1 MKKYY
6 LALPACMLA
15 VSCATTIDENTSTS
29 SALKINQIQVL
40 GTHNSYSQFVEP
52 KLLGIFDKAVE
63 AKKATFMDNMTKEQY
78 QQFKEEH
85 PNPIGFAE
93 GLNYSFGSLTDQLQH
108 GVRSLE
114 IDIYRDPEGG
124 KFLTPAGYELLK
136 SKGIPESTLLAHDKT
151 DLEKPGLKVLHVADL
166 DFRSNCNLFKRC
178 LQELAD
184 WSGQNPDHTPIF
196 IMLEAK
202 GRAAMDALPGA
213 AKVLPFEQSAY
224 AEMDNTILAI
234 FGREKLITPDDVR
247 GNYGTLEQAVLANNW
262 PSLASSKGKFVFMMI
277 AAGDTSD
284 LSHYLDG
291 TPNLEQRVAFLRSTP
306 GQQHAA
312 FLLVD
317 NANVRQQDIQRYV
330 KQGYLV
336 RTRADI
342 ETYEAKVN
350 DMSRAK
356 AAFSSGA
363 QIISTDFYKAGNPY
377 GTDYKVTLP
386 QNSEYLCNPV
396 NSQC

>member
-1 MKKYY
+1 MKKYL
-6 LALPACMLA
+6 LALPAIMLA
-15 VSCATTIDENTSTS
+15 VSCASTIETEHG
-29 SALKINQIQVL
+29 LKINEIQVL
-40 GTHNSYSQFVEP
+40 GTHNSYSQFVDP
-52 KLLGIFDKAVE
+52 KLLSVFDKAIE
-63 AKKATFMDNMTKEQY
+63 AKKSAFMENMSKEQS
-78 QQFKEEH
+78 QQFQEEH
-85 PNPIGFAE
+85 PSPIGFAE
-93 GLNYSFGSLTDQLQH
+93 GLNYSYESLTDQLDH

-114 IDIYRDPEGG
+114 IDIYRDPDGG
-124 KFLTPAGYELLK
+124 RFLKPAGYELLK
-136 SKGIPESTLLAHDKT
+136 SKGVPESALLPHDKT

-166 DFRSNCNLFKRC
+166 DFRSNCNLFTVC

-184 WSGQNPDHTPIF
+184 WSASNPDHAPIF

-213 AKVLPFEQSAY
+213 TSVLPFEQNSY
-224 AEMDNTILAI
+224 AEMDSSIVNII
-234 FGREKLITPDDVR
+234 GRNKLITPDDVR
-247 GNYGTLEQAVLANNW
+247 GHYPTLEQAVRAKNW

-284 LSHYLDG
+284 LTHYLSG
-291 TPNLEQRVAFLRSTP
+291 RPNLEKRVAFLRSTP
-306 GQQHAA
+306 GEKHAA
-312 FLLVD
+312 FLLLD
-317 NANVRQQDIQRYV
+317 NAKVRQQEIQKYV

-350 DMSRAK
+350 DMSRAN

-386 QNSEYLCNPV
+386 NSAEYLCNTV
-396 NSQC
+396 NNQC